1 MNIQIE
7 RIHRNADYI
16 DGTLR
21 IDSID
26 KICDTAEFAP
36 TALKAGTYRVLI
48 HRCKQYHRKMP
59 VLSVI
64 ERPCLEGTTAK
75 RSVTGGKMSRLEAAT
90 REASVTGGK
99 ALGKQPEAGVWLE
112 ASTKCERCPKMDFI
126 CNNSTLP
133 IYCPQIKIGN
143 GVYNRT
149 DGSIIIGE
157 RVVWGAL
164 IHSAEHF
171 NRLIDR
177 LDKAQNRGELITVTI
192 EENYEP

>member
-36 TALKAGTYRVLI
+36 TALKAGTYPVLI
-48 HRCKQYHRKMP
+48 HRCKQYRRKIP
-59 VLSVI
+59 VV
-64 ERPCLEGTTAK
+64 CLEGQ
-75 RSVTGGKMSRLEAAT
+75 SS
-90 REASVTGGK
+90 
-99 ALGKQPEAGVWLE
+99 
-112 ASTKCERCPKMDFI
+112 STCGELVEPSSSCSACPKLDFV

-164 IHSAEHF
+164 IHSADHF

-177 LDKAQNRGELITVTI
+177 LDKAQNRGETITVTI
-192 EENYEP
+192 KENYKP

>member
-1 MNIQIE
+1 MNINIE
-7 RIHRNADYI
+7 RIHRTPDYI

-59 VLSVI
+59 VV
-64 ERPCLEGTTAK
+64 CLEDTTAK
-75 RSVTGGKMSRLEAAT
+75 RSVTGGKALGLRLEAAT
-90 REASVTGGK
+90 LSNPVRS
-99 ALGKQPEAGVWLE
+99 AGVTKPESEIWLE
-112 ASTKCERCPKMDFI
+112 ASTNCEQCPKMDFV

-133 IYCPQIKIGN
+133 KYCPQIKIGN

-157 RVVWGAL
+157 RIVWGAL
-164 IHSAEHF
+164 KHSAEHF

-177 LDKAQNRGELITVTI
+177 LDKAQNRGDLITVTI
-192 EENYEP
+192 TENYEQ

>member
-1 MNIQIE
+1 MNINIE
-7 RIHRNADYI
+7 RIHRTSDYI

-48 HRCKQYHRKMP
+48 HRCKQYRRKMP
-59 VLSVI
+59 VV
-64 ERPCLEGTTAK
+64 CLEVQSSSSCLA
-75 RSVTGGKMSRLEAAT
+75 
-90 REASVTGGK
+90 
-99 ALGKQPEAGVWLE
+99 
-112 ASTKCERCPKMDFI
+112 CPKLSFV

-143 GVYNRT
+143 GVHNRT

-157 RVVWGAL
+157 RIVWGAL
-164 IHSAEHF
+164 KHSAEHF

-177 LDKAQNRGELITVTI
+177 LDKAQNRGDLITVTI
-192 EENYEP
+192 TENYEL

>member
-7 RIHRNADYI
+7 RIHRNTDYI

-36 TALKAGTYRVLI
+36 TALKAGTYPVLI
-48 HRCKQYHRKMP
+48 HRCKQYRRKIP
-59 VLSVI
+59 VVS
-64 ERPCLEGTTAK
+64 LEGQSSSSSSLSCSA
-75 RSVTGGKMSRLEAAT
+75 
-90 REASVTGGK
+90 
-99 ALGKQPEAGVWLE
+99 
-112 ASTKCERCPKMDFI
+112 CPKLDFI

-164 IHSAEHF
+164 IHSADHF

-192 EENYEP
+192 KENYKP